1 MTMSVYS
8 IFTYGPEYPKG
19 VIDVTIKL
27 GYRTDSIWGDNPSLW
42 AVSGPKFST
51 NMSAV
56 SKSDSSICR
65 PVVDSISSVIPRL
78 LVFRYKNGML
88 FSG

>member
-1 MTMSVYS
+1 MSVYS
-8 IFTYGPEYPKG
+8 IFIYGPEYPKG

-27 GYRTDSIWGDNPSLW
+27 GYRTDRVWGANPRLSDVEGL
-42 AVSGPKFST
+42 KFST

-78 LVFRYKNGML
+78 LVLRYKNGML